1 MCPQI
6 LPVAYHFFLTMRGN
20 QVVTCSTLGIC
31 GISGAEACVM
41 LGAGISGKL
50 EPFFIRIIISS
61 ATSLGPMTS
70 FGKKVHQFPVAVT
83 TNHYHKTS

>member
-1 MCPQI
+1 
-6 LPVAYHFFLTMRGN
+6 
-20 QVVTCSTLGIC
+20 
-31 GISGAEACVM
+31 M

-61 ATSLGPMTS
+61 AISLRPMTS

-83 TNHYHKTS
+83 TNHYHKNS